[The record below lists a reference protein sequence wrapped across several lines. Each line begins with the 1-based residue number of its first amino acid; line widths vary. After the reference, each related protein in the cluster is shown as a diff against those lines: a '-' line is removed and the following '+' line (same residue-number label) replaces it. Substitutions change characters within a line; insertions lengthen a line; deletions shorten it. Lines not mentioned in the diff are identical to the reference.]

1 MRHVIPRNISLQ
13 QFTACFFCAN
23 GAPLHALLALF
34 VPYSNFPQC
43 EEEDATRFCEQC
55 GDKFCANCFNKEH
68 ATGIRMKHTWS
79 RMGKIECAECEKQ
92 DATKWCVVCDDPFC
106 NTCWEDLHRRG
117 NRARHPFC
125 PIKSEDGSIDMSAV
139 GPDGK
144 LLGTS
149 YDVGPQKRG
158 GGEDGDGTVPDEF
171 KESESHVETSSPPA
185 DGYGPEVDQA
195 VWAEYADA
203 EVCCRILPVHACN

>member
-1 MRHVIPRNISLQ
+1 
-13 QFTACFFCAN
+13 
-23 GAPLHALLALF
+23 
-34 VPYSNFPQC
+34 
-43 EEEDATRFCEQC
+43 
-55 GDKFCANCFNKEH
+55 
-68 ATGIRMKHTWS
+68 MKHTWS

-171 KESESHVETSSPPA
+171 KESAHLSRLWA
-185 DGYGPEVDQA
+185 A
-195 VWAEYADA
+195 VHQGRWLQQD
-203 EVCCRILPVHACN
+203 EVCMRHNYVLYMSEAAEQKEPLQALLPDTALHSRILWKMCSMVPWSGG